1 MTSASGKGAIIQMW
15 EHFYEVTCESNGCS
29 WSILAKK
36 LDLGI
41 THAVMMTLP
50 PTYTGKCDSCT
61 AGFFGNFCEGKYK
74 FEKKLKCYKIFNRC
88 D

>member
-1 MTSASGKGAIIQMW
+1 M
-15 EHFYEVTCESNGCS
+15 
-29 WSILAKK
+29 AKK
-36 LDLGI
+36 LDLGV

-50 PTYTGKCDSCT
+50 PDYSNKCDSCT

-74 FEKKLKCYKIFNRC
+74 FAKKFKGNMIFNRC